1 MELLLQKGPGNEED
15 DTAQSALHLF
25 ASKANIQIVQMLIKH
40 DAAINGRNKEAQAPL
55 DLATRN
61 DRTLVMELLF

>member
-1 MELLLQKGPGNEED
+1 MELLLQRGPGNEED
-15 DTAQSALHLF
+15 DNAQSPLHLF